1 MGFDSIYAVLPDHA
15 AEISRLQYL
24 LADARLPVVSV
35 IGKYNHGKNS
45 LLNALVAREQFAVS
59 DARETTVLSYVEPER
74 LS

>member
-35 IGKYNHGKNS
+35 IGKYNHGKR
-45 LLNALVAREQFAVS
+45 LLAQRPRGARAVRRVGCS
-59 DARETTVLSYVEPER
+59 GNHRVELR
-74 LS
+74 RA